1 MLLTFGLVTA
11 LCFRHWLPLALDIIS
26 AHASQACVYRVFSV
40 CGDITAGKR
49 KRLNKNLFSWVF
61 PASEQQ
67 ILLTADKM
75 TS

>member
-11 LCFRHWLPLALDIIS
+11 LCFHHWLPLALNIVS
-26 AHASQACVYRVFSV
+26 ARASQACVEMVFSV
-40 CGDITAGKR
+40 CGDISAGKR
-49 KRLNKNLFSWVF
+49 KRLNKNLFSRVF
-61 PASEQQ
+61 PGSEQQ